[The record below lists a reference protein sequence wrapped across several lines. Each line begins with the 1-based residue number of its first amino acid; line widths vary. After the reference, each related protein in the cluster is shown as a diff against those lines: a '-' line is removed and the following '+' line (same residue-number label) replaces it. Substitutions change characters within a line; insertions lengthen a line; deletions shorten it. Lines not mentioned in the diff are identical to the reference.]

1 MIVYFSVSLDL
12 LIAFRAIPD
21 NGCGYLGHWV
31 IGFGFFF
38 SLWERGGVGSW
49 WNCFLENMGY

>member
-38 SLWERGGVGSW
+38 SLWERGGVGS
-49 WNCFLENMGY
+49 